1 MFRKKNKIQQIIRM
15 ILNNLFWLT
24 RIMMAIQTLYKNQ
37 SQSMLEVNITI
48 RQLNKQLL
56 KMEKRELQLLQKI
69 KKIKL

>member
-1 MFRKKNKIQQIIRM
+1 
-15 ILNNLFWLT
+15 
-24 RIMMAIQTLYKNQ
+24 
-37 SQSMLEVNITI
+37 MLEVNITI

>member
-24 RIMMAIQTLYKNQ
+24 RTMMAIQTLYKNQ
-37 SQSMLEVNITI
+37 SQSMLEVNTTI

-56 KMEKRELQLLQKI
+56 KMVKRELQLLQKI